1 MLACFIKKK
10 INTPGKRKR
19 KISGLLFKKQI
30 FFSASE
36 CHQSPDVSRLK
47 CPTVKNF
54 TTLAD
59 PFLIRDGKGSKEKI
73 NFKIFLGN

>member
-1 MLACFIKKK
+1 MVYFLRNKY
-10 INTPGKRKR
+10 
-19 KISGLLFKKQI
+19 
-30 FFSASE
+30 FFQLPSA
-36 CHQSPDVSRLK
+36 HQFPDVSRLK

-59 PFLIRDGKGSKEKI
+59 PFLIRDGKGSKEKT